1 MWSTS
6 KKEPLSH
13 HIHRSST
20 YGDEE
25 EIRRQ
30 LVDMAEVA
38 GDIVDTNLDGN
49 GVVIGGGCGFGSDN
63 DLGPVGWEGGNR
75 GKC

>member
-1 MWSTS
+1 M
-6 KKEPLSH
+6 
-13 HIHRSST
+13 RSST

-49 GVVIGGGCGFGSDN
+49 GVVIGGGCGFGSDS
-63 DLGPVGWEGGNR
+63 DLGPVGWEGGNK